1 MRVLFDVDVVLDLL
15 LDRSPFSR
23 DAGILLSKA
32 EQGELAGHICAT
44 AVTTIYYIARKAIGD
59 RRARKGVRKLL
70 TFLEPLVVNRT
81 VLEGAFDTTFKDFE
95 DAVSHEAARQAGV
108 ECIVTRNIRDF
119 KESKLPVYSPSDLVR
134 TLAAAE

>member
-32 EQGELAGHICAT
+32 EQGELTGHVCAT
-44 AVTTIYYIARKAIGD
+44 AVTTIHYISRKAIGD
-59 RRARKGVRKLL
+59 RRARKEVRKLL

-81 VLEGAFDTTFKDFE
+81 VLEAAFDTSFKDFE
-95 DAVSHEAARQAGV
+95 DAVSHEAARQAGI
-108 ECIVTRNIRDF
+108 ECIVTRNIRNF
-119 KESKLPVYSPSDLVR
+119 KASQIPVYSPSDLLR
-134 TLAAAE
+134 TLAAVE

>member
-23 DAGILLSKA
+23 DASILLSKA
-32 EQGELAGHICAT
+32 EQGELSGHICAT
-44 AVTTIYYIARKAIGD
+44 AVTTIHYIARKAIGD
-59 RRARKGVRKLL
+59 RRAREEVRKLL
-70 TFLEPLVVNRT
+70 TFLEPLVVNRG
-81 VLEGAFDTTFKDFE
+81 VLEGAFDATFRDFE

-119 KESKLPVYSPSDLVR
+119 KGSKIPVYSPSDLVR
-134 TLAAAE
+134 TLAALE